1 MIDYRGYRRYL
12 VSLSTRDFS
21 DKISPKA
28 FAVAWKIQD
37 ALECIES
44 VSGIEADY
52 DCLRNFI
59 DRFFK
64 DGMVDSDIVGDQLG
78 GYSVSINFKRRDSQY
93 TWMYLTIT
101 LVYISMDDFNR
112 SSGTRPFI
120 SVVCDKT
127 SPHGIKLP
135 DNKSSIMGQS
145 EYWDFY
151 VSHAHVENLFISRF
165 PKHLIEA
172 SAKEASKS
180 YSREDVP
187 RDFINFPDQ
196 THIVNEKT
204 EKVMS
209 AESPCRNVQTFSIF
223 LTNTAIQSMKRD
235 GSQINF
241 HIFLFPVIW
250 CLDGIITF
258 QSYETYSDYSTE
270 TS

>member
-21 DKISPKA
+21 DKISPKS

-37 ALECIES
+37 ALEYIES

-64 DGMVDSDIVGDQLG
+64 DGMVDSDIVGDELG
-78 GYSVSINFKRRDSQY
+78 AYSVSINFKLKDSQY

-101 LVYISMDDFNR
+101 LVYINMDDFNR
-112 SSGTRPFI
+112 SPGTRPFI
-120 SVVCDKT
+120 SVVCDKA
-127 SPHGIKLP
+127 SIGMGV
-135 DNKSSIMGQS
+135 SSGKNRIVGRLGC
-145 EYWDFY
+145 WDFY
-151 VSHAHVENLFISRF
+151 SSHAYVENLFISRF
-165 PKHLIEA
+165 PSTLIEV
-172 SAKEASKS
+172 SAMQATRTYRHGIRDENFPK
-180 YSREDVP
+180 
-187 RDFINFPDQ
+187 DFIDFQSQ
-196 THIVNEKT
+196 TYVDNSKT
-204 EKVMS
+204 EKVHS
-209 AESPCRNVQTFSIF
+209 SESPCRNAQTFSIF
-223 LTNTAIQSMKRD
+223 LSNVRCKDT
-235 GSQINF
+235 QINF
-241 HIFLFPVIW
+241 YVFLFPVIW